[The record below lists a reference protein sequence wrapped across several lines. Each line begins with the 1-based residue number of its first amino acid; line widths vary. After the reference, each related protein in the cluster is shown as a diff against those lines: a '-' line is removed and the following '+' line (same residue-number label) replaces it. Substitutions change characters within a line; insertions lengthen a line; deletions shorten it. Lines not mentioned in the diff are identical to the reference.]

1 MWTVVKEQTDYVI
14 EPFKK
19 AIIVYRVYSELL
31 LYWSLLYINKIMQY
45 LCAVEINPLTI
56 YFFKNG
62 KLAILKDHMPLSS
75 EP

>member
-31 LYWSLLYINKIMQY
+31 LYWSLLYINKIMQ
-45 LCAVEINPLTI
+45 
-56 YFFKNG
+56 
-62 KLAILKDHMPLSS
+62 
-75 EP
+75 